1 MAPLQ
6 RRRFRLGA
14 LVWLDF
20 TPLRPAQNPYCRNMK
35 TGRRIAAEAL
45 FHEGNRLLSE
55 GDLAAA
61 ERCFRDAL
69 ERFPEFSEAWANLG
83 FLLDQTGAL
92 AQAEDCYRRSL
103 EIAPECT
110 QVYLNLGALLTAQG
124 RFESAHAACSEAISR
139 SPEAPGGWSNLGVL
153 YIGMKREAEAE
164 FFLRKALELDP
175 AFAKAQFNLGYLL
188 LRQGRFEEGWR
199 SLESRDWY
207 RGLAQH
213 LTSPRWCGEALAGK
227 SLLIGYEAGH
237 GDVIQFCRYA
247 ALLKDQGATHITL
260 LCHPALKT
268 LLTTLN
274 GVDHVIAFDEN
285 IPNSGWDF
293 WTPLLSI
300 PYYCQTRAESI
311 PAELPYLHASPAR
324 VEKWRALLPNLDA
337 KLRVGLVWKGNPKF
351 ENDADRSLSS
361 LKLLESLGAV
371 PQVHFISLQKG
382 AGEDEARCP
391 PSGLELIQ
399 LGSQMEDFADAAA
412 IITQLDLL
420 ISVDTA
426 MAHLAG
432 ALGKPCWLLLPDFM
446 TDWRWQSERSDSPWY
461 PGAMQLFRQP
471 SRGDWTSVITQLGV
485 ALAHP
490 SFSASGGDHRP

>member
-1 MAPLQ
+1 
-6 RRRFRLGA
+6 
-14 LVWLDF
+14 
-20 TPLRPAQNPYCRNMK
+20 MK
-35 TGRRIAAEAL
+35 TGQRSAAEAL
-45 FHEGNRLLSE
+45 FHEGNRH
-55 GDLAAA
+55 LAEANLELA
-61 ERCFRDAL
+61 QSSFREAL
-69 ERFPEFSEAWANLG
+69 ARVPEFSEAWANLG
-83 FLLDQTGAL
+83 FLLDQKGEL

-103 EIAPECT
+103 QIAPDCT

-124 RFESAHAACSEAISR
+124 RFEQAHEVCSKAISL
-139 SPEAPGGWSNLGVL
+139 SPEAPAGWSNLGVL

-164 FFLRKALELDP
+164 FFLRKALELAP
-175 AFAKAQFNLGYLL
+175 GFAKAQFNLGYLL
-188 LRQGRFEEGWR
+188 LRQARFEDGWR

-207 RGLAQH
+207 RGLTQH
-213 LTSPRWCGEALAGK
+213 LTSPRWRGEALAGK

-247 ALLKDQGATHITL
+247 KLLKRQGAAHITL

-268 LLTTLN
+268 LLATLD
-274 GVDHVIAFDEN
+274 GVDQVLAFDED

-311 PAELPYLHASPAR
+311 PAELPYLHASPAL
-324 VEKWRALLPNLDA
+324 VKKWRAFLPDPDGM
-337 KLRVGLVWKGNPKF
+337 LRVGLVWRGNPKF

-361 LKLLESLGAV
+361 LNLLASLGAV
-371 PQVHFISLQKG
+371 PGVHFISLQKG

-391 PSGLELIQ
+391 PSGLELIH

-412 IITQLDLL
+412 IIAQLDLV

-461 PGAMQLFRQP
+461 PGVMRLFRQP

-485 ALAHP
+485 ALNSLRPTH
-490 SFSASGGDHRP
+490 SGLNASGGDHRS